1 MKLRLVLVLLAG
13 FAVAACGGAEPV
25 WAPDE
30 AVARARYVHDGP
42 PSVTLYTV
50 LATRDGSGAHSG
62 LLINGR
68 ERIMFDPAGS
78 WRHPQL
84 PERNDVFF
92 GMTPKMVN
100 FYIDYHARETFDVV
114 EQTII
119 VTPEVAELVAQRAK
133 AYGAVPKA
141 QCAKSISDI
150 LSEVPGFEDLPRTWF
165 PRTYMEAFGE
175 LPGVTSRLI
184 RDDDA
189 DNNHGVLIVQAGDP
203 RLE

>member
-13 FAVAACGGAEPV
+13 LAVSACGGAEPV

-42 PSVTLYTV
+42 PAITLYTV

-62 LLINGR
+62 LMINGR

-100 FYIDYHARETFDVV
+100 FYIDYHARETFDVF
-114 EQTII
+114 EQTVI
-119 VTPEVAELVAQRAK
+119 VSPEVAELVAQRAK

-141 QCAKSISDI
+141 QCTQSISAI
-150 LSEVPGFEDLPRTWF
+150 LSEVPGFESLPRTWF
-165 PRTYMEAFGE
+165 PRPFMEAFGQ
-175 LPGVTSRLI
+175 LPGVTSRTI
-184 RDDDA
+184 TDDDA
-189 DNNHGVLIVQAGDP
+189 DNNHGVLLVQAGDP